1 MGLILT
7 RSPFFVS
14 SEGYGTDVQVGLN
27 IDYLVDGVVTNV
39 SYQLEFGTQKE
50 IDVSPLIADYYSKEA
65 DVLHVEIEV
74 DGSNN
79 LTISDYLAT
88 DGYGYY
94 EDGYNLDLSTVLESN
109 SFYAGSND
117 KVQFYKDGI
126 AIIPLL
132 ASVNDART
140 TIKYLKN
147 GVASEVNT
155 LSWYIN
161 RISTESGVYEESTC
175 LLDFLDENNYNSDSR
190 PIINY
195 ANVFTSEVDRLGDRT
210 AYVSIDLS
218 GFDVDEIEL
227 NHLGNIKKLKVETIQ
242 ECKYTPYKLRFRNRY
257 GVLEDLWFF
266 KRTNE
271 SLQTQRKDFNRVT
284 FDSYKAGDLS
294 RHSLK
299 QYNVNGKESIELNTG
314 WVCESFYENIKQLML
329 SEEVYL
335 VKEPPLS
342 VQANNLVLNGTFQ
355 NDIGWTLQAGDT
367 VSGGKLNLIG
377 VGSRV
382 PTNLAPIT
390 GKKYQVS
397 FDVTD
402 YTSGEIA
409 VFDGSGGARVTPYIN
424 EVGSYHSTYV
434 QTSAT
439 INQLS
444 FFVPTSF
451 VGSIDNVV
459 LKEVVDSTLLPL
471 NITDSDFRY
480 KTHVNDKV
488 INYSINADFAYQ
500 KINNIV

>member
-14 SEGYGTDVQVGLN
+14 SEGYGDNVQLGLTIN
-27 IDYLVDGVVTNV
+27 YLVDGVIANTD
-39 SYQLEFGTQKE
+39 YQLNFGEQKE

-65 DVLHVEIEV
+65 DILYVEIEV
-74 DGSNN
+74 GGTLN
-79 LTISDYLAT
+79 TIVAEYLAT

-94 EDGYNLDLSTVLESN
+94 EDGYNLDLVTTLESN

-126 AIIPLL
+126 ATIPLL

-175 LLDFLDENNYNSDSR
+175 LLDFLDEINYNSDSL
-190 PIINY
+190 PILNY
-195 ANVFTSEVDRLGDRT
+195 ATAFPTIQSRLDDRIT
-210 AYVSIDLS
+210 YVSIDLS

-227 NHLGNIKKLKVETIQ
+227 NHLGNIKKLKVEAIQ

-271 SLQTQRKDFNRVT
+271 SLQTERKDFNRVT

-294 RHSLK
+294 RHSMK

-342 VQANNLVLNGTFQ
+342 VQANNLVVNGTFQ
-355 NDIGWTLQAGDT
+355 NDIGWDLRPTDN
-367 VSGGKLNLIG
+367 VSGGKLNMVG
-377 VGSRV
+377 QGSRI
-382 PTNLAPIT
+382 PTNLYPIT

-397 FDVTD
+397 FDLTD
-402 YTSGEIA
+402 YTSGEIGL
-409 VFDGSGGARVTPYIN
+409 FDGNGGVRFTPYLN
-424 EVGSYHSTYV
+424 QVGSYSYTYI
-434 QTSAT
+434 QTDN
-439 INQLS
+439 ILNQLS
-444 FFVPTSF
+444 FFALTSF
-451 VGSIDNVV
+451 EGSIDNVV
-459 LKEVVDSTLLPL
+459 LREVVDSTLLPL

>member
-14 SEGYGTDVQVGLN
+14 SEGYGTNVQVSLG

-50 IDVSPLIADYYSKEA
+50 RDVSPLISDYYSKEA

-74 DGSNN
+74 DGSDN
-79 LTISDYLAT
+79 LTVSDYLAT

-94 EDGYNLDLSTVLESN
+94 EDGYNLDLATALESN

-117 KVQFYKDGI
+117 KVQLYKDGI
-126 AIIPLL
+126 ATIPLL

-161 RISTESGVYEESTC
+161 RISTEGGVYEENTC
-175 LLDFLDENNYNSDSR
+175 LLDFLDEIDYNSDSR
-190 PIINY
+190 PILNY
-195 ANVFTSEVDRLGDRT
+195 ASVFTSETDRLEDRIT
-210 AYVSIDLS
+210 YVSIDLS

-227 NHLGNIKKLKVETIQ
+227 NHLGNIKTLKVETIQ

-294 RHSLK
+294 RHSMK

-335 VKEPPLS
+335 VKEPALNT
-342 VQANNLVLNGTFQ
+342 QAGNLVLNGSFESDV
-355 NDIGWTLQAGDT
+355 NWILQPNDT
-367 VSGGKLNLIG
+367 VSGGKLNIDG
-377 VGSRV
+377 ISGRE
-382 PTNLAPIT
+382 PINLSPIT
-390 GKKYQVS
+390 GKKYNVM

-402 YTSGEIA
+402 YTLGEIA
-409 VFDGSGGARVTPYIN
+409 VFDGDSGARVTPYIN
-424 EVGSYHSTYV
+424 SVGSYSFTYI
-434 QTSAT
+434 QTDT
-439 INQLS
+439 IENKLS

-451 VGSIDNVV
+451 EGSIDNVS
-459 LKEVVDSTLLPL
+459 LREVVDSSLLPL

-480 KTHVNDKV
+480 KTHINDKV
-488 INYSINADFAYQ
+488 INYSINAEFAYQ